1 MVDARTTAALEQD
14 GSLRCLLEIKY
25 KHRDRHSV
33 PATAWA
39 RRKAEVV
46 SRGLLKGAGL
56 EAEADDSTVSLNLVT
71 LGEHHHSSYICFDL
85 YLNRC
90 SSEARDKIDRS
101 TRQPIHII
109 SKRGDVLIA
118 RRDPRLD
125 PTVAQRYEN
134 FQEQDKGPR
143 PYFSDSANPPLYDM
157 GQRVEEPWGEDP
169 EKNVEEDADDDDDDK
184 DNVEE
189 DQEELGRDQ
198 GSEKEKGSAARAVEA
213 EN

>member
-1 MVDARTTAALEQD
+1 MDAKTTTALEQD

-71 LGEHHHSSYICFDL
+71 LGEHYHSSYICFDL
-85 YLNRC
+85 YLNKC
-90 SSEARDKIDRS
+90 SSEARDKIDQS

-125 PTVAQRYEN
+125 PTVARRYEN
-134 FQEQDKGPR
+134 FQELDKGPR
-143 PYFSDSANPPLYDM
+143 PYFSDSAIPPLYDM
-157 GQRVEEPWGEDP
+157 GQRVEKPWGEDR
-169 EKNVEEDADDDDDDK
+169 EKNVEEDADDDDDK

-198 GSEKEKGSAARAVEA
+198 GLEKEKVSAARAVQA
-213 EN
+213 ED